1 MQTNEGTAAP
11 EPRSRFDHRTGKRVR
26 IYDASFWQM
35 HIAERRKLGQS
46 VHTYCTVQGL
56 ALSTFRRWAQRL
68 EDRSSKSMRGPPS
81 VREADSKV
89 AFLKVPL
96 GNSRGEVAGDAVIE
110 VSLGSG
116 VRMKLSG
123 AAALQVLS
131 ALLVC
136 VERAAQS

>member
-1 MQTNEGTAAP
+1 MQTDERTATP
-11 EPRSRFDHRTGKRVR
+11 EPRSRLDHRTGKRVR

-35 HIAERRKLGQS
+35 HIAERRRLGQS
-46 VHTYCTVQGL
+46 VHTYCTAQGL

-68 EDRSSKSMRGPPS
+68 DGCSKGSREPRSMRKGD
-81 VREADSKV
+81 AKV

-96 GNSRGEVAGDAVIE
+96 GDARDETAAESMLEVT
-110 VSLGSG
+110 LGSG

-123 AAALQVLS
+123 GAALQVVS